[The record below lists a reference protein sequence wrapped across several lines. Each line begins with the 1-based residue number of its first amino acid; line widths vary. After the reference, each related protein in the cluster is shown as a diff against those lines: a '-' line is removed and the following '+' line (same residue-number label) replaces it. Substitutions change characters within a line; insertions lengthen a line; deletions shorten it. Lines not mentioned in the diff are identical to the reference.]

1 MTIPPAPP
9 NSATPDATSGT
20 SGSSASR
27 CPSCGAPA
35 SGRFCSSCGTA
46 LAGATCATC
55 SAPLTPGARFCHRC
69 GTAAGASAAAPAR
82 GFANALP
89 WAVAALALVSLTAL
103 VVGQRFG
110 ARNSAI
116 PATGEVLDGANMQGA
131 TRIGPPGS
139 SDAGAGAQGGPAGP
153 APRAPDIS
161 QMTPEQRA
169 ERLYDRIMTEHE
181 AGRTDQVRTF
191 LPMARAAYE
200 MIGPLNL
207 DQRYDLGR
215 LGEVGGDTALA
226 RAQAD
231 TILATRPTH
240 LLGLALAARVAQ
252 LAGNASAVRALNA
265 KLVAAEPVER
275 SAALPEY
282 LLHKNDIDAALAAA
296 RSSPK

>member
-1 MTIPPAPP
+1 MTTPPATPLAP
-9 NSATPDATSGT
+9 TPDGT
-20 SGSSASR
+20 HTSR
-27 CPSCGAPA
+27 CPACGAPA

-55 SAPLTPGARFCHRC
+55 SAPLTPGAHFCHRC
-69 GTAAGASAAAPAR
+69 GTPAGAPSAAPSR
-82 GFANALP
+82 GFASALP

-110 ARNSAI
+110 ARGNSGSPTAD
-116 PATGEVLDGANMQGA
+116 VLDGANMQGA
-131 TRIGPPGS
+131 TPIGPPAG
-139 SDAGAGAQGGPAGP
+139 DAAGAPAGA

-161 QMTPEQRA
+161 QLSPEQRA

-181 AGRTDQVRTF
+181 AGREDAVRSF

-231 TILATRPTH
+231 TILAARPTH
-240 LLGLALAARVAQ
+240 LLGLILAARVARMEKSD
-252 LAGNASAVRALNA
+252 ARARALDA
-265 KLVAAEPVER
+265 RLLAAEPAER

-282 LLHKNDIDAALAAA
+282 LLHRNDIDAALSAA
-296 RSSPK
+296 RSAAK

>member
-1 MTIPPAPP
+1 MTTPPATPLAP
-9 NSATPDATSGT
+9 TPDGT
-20 SGSSASR
+20 STSR
-27 CPSCGAPA
+27 CPACGAPA

-55 SAPLTPGARFCHRC
+55 SAPLTPGAHFCHRC
-69 GTAAGASAAAPAR
+69 GTPAGAPSTAPSR
-82 GFANALP
+82 GFASALP

-110 ARNSAI
+110 ARGNLGSPTAD
-116 PATGEVLDGANMQGA
+116 VLDGANMQGA
-131 TRIGPPGS
+131 TPIGPPAA
-139 SDAGAGAQGGPAGP
+139 DAAGAPAA

-161 QMTPEQRA
+161 QLSPEQRA

-181 AGRTDQVRTF
+181 AGREDAVRSF

-215 LGEVGGDTALA
+215 LGEVGGDTTLA

-231 TILATRPTH
+231 TILAARPTH
-240 LLGLALAARVAQ
+240 LLGLILAARVARMEKSD
-252 LAGNASAVRALNA
+252 ARARALDA
-265 KLVAAEPVER
+265 RLLAAEPAER

-282 LLHKNDIDAALAAA
+282 LLHRNDIDAALAAA
-296 RSSPK
+296 RSAAK

>member
-1 MTIPPAPP
+1 MTTPPATPLAP
-9 NSATPDATSGT
+9 TPDGT
-20 SGSSASR
+20 TTSR
-27 CPSCGAPA
+27 CPACGAPA

-55 SAPLTPGARFCHRC
+55 SASLTPGARFCHRC
-69 GTAAGASAAAPAR
+69 GTPAGAPSTAPSR
-82 GFANALP
+82 GFASALP

-110 ARNSAI
+110 ARGNPGA
-116 PATGEVLDGANMQGA
+116 PTADVLDGANMQGA
-131 TRIGPPGS
+131 TPIGPSAG
-139 SDAGAGAQGGPAGP
+139 DAAGAPTGP

-161 QMTPEQRA
+161 QLSPEQRA

-181 AGRTDQVRTF
+181 AGREDAVRSF

-231 TILATRPTH
+231 TILKARPTH
-240 LLGLALAARVAQ
+240 LLGLILAARVARMEGS
-252 LAGNASAVRALNA
+252 AGRARALDA
-265 KLVAAEPVER
+265 RLLAAEPAER

-282 LLHKNDIDAALAAA
+282 LLHRNDIDTALAAA
-296 RSSPK
+296 RSAAK

>member
-1 MTIPPAPP
+1 MTTPPATPLAP
-9 NSATPDATSGT
+9 TPDGT
-20 SGSSASR
+20 STSR
-27 CPSCGAPA
+27 CPACGAPA

-55 SAPLTPGARFCHRC
+55 SAPLTPGAHFCHRC
-69 GTAAGASAAAPAR
+69 GTPAGAPSTAPSR
-82 GFANALP
+82 GFASALP

-110 ARNSAI
+110 ARGNLGSPTAD
-116 PATGEVLDGANMQGA
+116 VLDGANMQGA
-131 TRIGPPGS
+131 TPIGPPAA
-139 SDAGAGAQGGPAGP
+139 DAAGAPAA

-161 QMTPEQRA
+161 QLSPEQRA

-181 AGRTDQVRTF
+181 AGREDAVRSF

-215 LGEVGGDTALA
+215 LGEVGGDTTLA

-231 TILATRPTH
+231 TILAARPTH
-240 LLGLALAARVAQ
+240 LLGLILAARVARMEKSD
-252 LAGNASAVRALNA
+252 ARARALDA
-265 KLVAAEPVER
+265 RLLAAEPAER

-282 LLHKNDIDAALAAA
+282 LLHRNDIDAALAAA
-296 RSSPK
+296 RSTAK

>member
-1 MTIPPAPP
+1 MTTPPATPLAP
-9 NSATPDATSGT
+9 TPDGT
-20 SGSSASR
+20 STSR
-27 CPSCGAPA
+27 CPACGASA

-46 LAGATCATC
+46 LAGATCTTC
-55 SAPLTPGARFCHRC
+55 SASLTPGAHFCHRC
-69 GTAAGASAAAPAR
+69 GTPAGAPSAAPSR
-82 GFANALP
+82 GFASALP

-110 ARNSAI
+110 ARGNSGAQ
-116 PATGEVLDGANMQGA
+116 ASEVLDGANMQGA
-131 TRIGPPGS
+131 TPIGPPAA
-139 SDAGAGAQGGPAGP
+139 DAGGPPAGA

-161 QMTPEQRA
+161 QLSPEQRA

-181 AGRTDQVRTF
+181 AGREDAVRSF

-231 TILATRPTH
+231 TILKARPTH
-240 LLGLALAARVAQ
+240 LLGLILAARVARMEGSD
-252 LAGNASAVRALNA
+252 ARARALDA
-265 KLVAAEPVER
+265 RLLAAEPAER

-282 LLHKNDIDAALAAA
+282 LLHRNDIDTALAAA
-296 RSSPK
+296 RSAAK

>member
-1 MTIPPAPP
+1 MTTPPATPLAP
-9 NSATPDATSGT
+9 TPDGT
-20 SGSSASR
+20 STSR
-27 CPSCGAPA
+27 CPACGAPA

-55 SAPLTPGARFCHRC
+55 SAPLTPGAHFCHRC
-69 GTAAGASAAAPAR
+69 GTPAGAPSTAPSR
-82 GFANALP
+82 GFASALP

-110 ARNSAI
+110 ARGNPGSPTAD
-116 PATGEVLDGANMQGA
+116 VLDGANMQGA
-131 TRIGPPGS
+131 TPIGPPAA
-139 SDAGAGAQGGPAGP
+139 DAAGAPAA

-161 QMTPEQRA
+161 QLSPEQRA

-181 AGRTDQVRTF
+181 AGREDAVRSF

-215 LGEVGGDTALA
+215 LGEVGGDTTLA

-231 TILATRPTH
+231 TILAARPTH
-240 LLGLALAARVAQ
+240 LLGLILAARVARMEKSD
-252 LAGNASAVRALNA
+252 ARARALDA
-265 KLVAAEPVER
+265 RLLAAEPAER

-282 LLHKNDIDAALAAA
+282 LLHRNDIDAALAAA
-296 RSSPK
+296 RSAAK